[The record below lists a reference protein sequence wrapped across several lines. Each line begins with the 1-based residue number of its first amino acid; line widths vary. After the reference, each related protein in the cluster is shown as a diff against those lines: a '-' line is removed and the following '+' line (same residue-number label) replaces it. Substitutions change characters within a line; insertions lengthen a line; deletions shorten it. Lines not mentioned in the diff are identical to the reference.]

1 MTFAS
6 LPMILYILPLFTLA
20 AALVPAERRQGVL
33 ALGGVTVVWATGGF
47 AAFLLM
53 LLQVSIS
60 WLILRLAPKRDGS
73 HHHRAD
79 LWLYIGIGVQI
90 VFLILGKLLLT
101 RMLLIPLLFAA
112 LQSMECLTLRADRK
126 MSVPALYNYLC
137 YQFDMTRLPSGIVL
151 SFAEA
156 EKLQQNRKITGG
168 MVGSGASKCIRG
180 LFRIVCMALPMYAV
194 VSALT
199 PVTIFDALLK
209 VICFY
214 FMLYHGLGGISR
226 IGQGIAQMLG
236 VLLPDMFRDP
246 ILAQS
251 PQEFC
256 ERFCTPVYAW
266 SERML
271 MQHSKHNSAGCFL
284 RLSVL
289 LGGIGLLFG
298 SGTSG
303 LIWGVLAAAVLTHD
317 ICRPDHKTRHLPTQ
331 LRGLLTALLV
341 LLSMGFLCSGSLTD
355 SFSYYG
361 ALIGIAGI
369 SLSDTAGYLSRT
381 YLITLLFCAA
391 GMIPLHNQLKRLGTG
406 KLPVRILRAAAE
418 LILLLAAYSE
428 LLSRY
433 LRT

>member
-20 AALVPAERRQGVL
+20 AALVPEARKQGVL
-33 ALGGVTVVWATGGF
+33 ALGGVAVVWATGGF

-60 WLILRLAPKRDGS
+60 WLILRLAPRRDGE

-79 LWLYIGIGVQI
+79 LWLYAGIGVQI

-112 LQSMECLTLRADRK
+112 LQSIECLTLRANRK
-126 MSVPALYNYLC
+126 MSVPALYDFLC
-137 YQFDMTRLPSGIVL
+137 YQYDMTRLPSGIVL
-151 SFAEA
+151 SFSEA
-156 EKLQQNRKITGG
+156 VKLQENRKISGG

-209 VICFY
+209 VLCFY

-236 VLLPDMFRDP
+236 ILLPDMFNDP
-246 ILAQS
+246 ILAQT
-251 PQEFC
+251 PREFR

-271 MQHSKHNSAGCFL
+271 MQREKMEPAGCFL

-303 LIWGVLAAAVLTHD
+303 LSWGVLAAGVLTYD
-317 ICRPDHKTRHLPTQ
+317 ICRPDRKVRHLPVQ
-331 LRGLLTALLV
+331 LRCALTALLV
-341 LLSMGFLCSGSLTD
+341 LLSMGLLCSDSLTD
-355 SFSYYG
+355 SFSFYG
-361 ALIGIAGI
+361 ALIGVSGI
-369 SLSDTAGYLSRT
+369 SFSDTAGYLART
-381 YLITLLFCAA
+381 NLIPLLFCAVW
-391 GMIPLHNQLKRLGTG
+391 MFPLRRLLKRFDAG
-406 KLPVRILRAAAE
+406 KMPVRILRAAAE
-418 LILLLAAYSE
+418 LLMLLAAYSE

-433 LRT
+433 LRM